1 MEAGRLNHR
10 ITIQK
15 NVKTRNSAGQ
25 PVETWEDF
33 CQVWAEVQCTKV
45 TAVDAEGA
53 IQHEGLYKFY
63 IRHRRGITAEMRILW
78 DDGYA
83 ESPRI
88 FTLVGPPAD
97 WKGERIGLTLTAKEL
112 V

>member
-10 ITIQK
+10 ITVQK
-15 NVKTRNSAGQ
+15 KA
-25 PVETWEDF
+25 
-33 CQVWAEVQCTKV
+33 K
-45 TAVDAEGA
+45 A

-78 DDGYA
+78 DDGSG
-83 ESPRI
+83 ESPRV
-88 FTLVGPPAD
+88 FTLTGPPAD
-97 WKGERIGLTLTAKEL
+97 WKGEKIGLTLIAKEL